1 MASVQLQKQ
10 YEGKSDSEVY
20 EAAKQAIVNA
30 GFSVW
35 KTRDLARLVLGTGTI
50 EGKEVRLNVV
60 VSMMDSSATVSAEGD
75 ELDEKAL
82 TPILEKIHVELSK
95 LLV

>member
-1 MASVQLQKQ
+1 MASVQLKKE
-10 YEGKSDSEVY
+10 YEGKSDNEVF

-50 EGKEVRLNVV
+50 DGKQVRLNVV
-60 VSMMDSSATVSAEGD
+60 VSMLDSSATVSAESD
-75 ELDEKAL
+75 DLDEKTL
-82 TPILEKIHVELSK
+82 VPLPEKIQEELGK

>member
-30 GFSVW
+30 GFLVW
-35 KTRDLARLVLGTGTI
+35 KTRDLARLVLGTGMI
-50 EGKEVRLNVV
+50 EGKELRLNVV
-60 VSMMDSSATVSAEGD
+60 VSMMDSSATISAESD
-75 ELDEKAL
+75 DLDEKAL
-82 TPILEKIHVELSK
+82 SPIPEKIHEELGK
-95 LLV
+95 LLA